1 MPVRD
6 FAPADIPAVDAL
18 HRSVGWPV
26 RSAAGWTWLRQNPAQ
41 RATGAPLGYVLA
53 DDQDRP
59 AAFLGNLVQGFRQGE
74 RTVYGATGFSLIVP
88 PEKAGRS
95 RGLVKA
101 LMTQPGMFAHYTFN
115 ANPAA
120 ARIYDR
126 IGLEPWPVGTHALKL
141 SWIIDPLVCAA
152 GRGLRQI
159 DDRWPGLTPRLGERL
174 MNRRL
179 GQGRPL
185 RLPAGVT
192 VLTDVTDSSPYAAFW
207 QALVAEG
214 RLVADRSPAMLRWR
228 LTNPDVTTAPLALA
242 CSHGGRVV
250 GHALAVLAKDN
261 AISPPVL
268 EVIDLI
274 ALEGHP
280 EAVAS
285 LMQAMIEAAPTLGAA
300 KVRLQVVSPRLLSQ
314 LGGWERQA
322 RREGGWGHGHAT
334 FAADGL
340 DPAGWSPTP
349 LDGDYLI
356 CLRPVPVSGSPVP

>member
-1 MPVRD
+1 MPVRQ
-6 FAPADIPAVDAL
+6 FAPADIPRVDDL

-26 RSAAGWTWLRQNPAQ
+26 RSDAGWEWLSQNPA
-41 RATGAPLGYVLA
+41 RHAVGAPSGYVLA

-59 AAFLGNLVQGFRQGE
+59 TAFLGNLVHAFRQGE

-159 DDRWPGLTPRLGERL
+159 DDRWPDLAPRLGERL

-179 GQGRPL
+179 GQGRSL

-192 VLTDVTDSSPYAAFW
+192 ALTDVTDNSPYAAFW

-228 LTNPDVTTAPLALA
+228 LENPDVTTAPLALIW
-242 CSHGGRVV
+242 SHQGQVA

-261 AISPPVL
+261 TLSPPVL
-268 EVIDLI
+268 EIVDLI
-274 ALEGHP
+274 ALDGRP
-280 EAVAS
+280 DAVPT
-285 LMQAMIEAAPTLGAA
+285 LMQALIDAAPTLGAA

-314 LGGWERQA
+314 LDGWERRA

-340 DPAGWSPTP
+340 DPADWSPTP

-356 CLRPVPVSGSPVP
+356 CLRPVPISRAPVP